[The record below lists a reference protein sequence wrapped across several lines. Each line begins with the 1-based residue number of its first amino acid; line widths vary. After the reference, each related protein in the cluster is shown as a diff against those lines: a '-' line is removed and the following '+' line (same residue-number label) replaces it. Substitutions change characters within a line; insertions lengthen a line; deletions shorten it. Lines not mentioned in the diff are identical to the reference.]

1 MEGSTCGE
9 IEIVLVK
16 EFFQIDESDRDDV
29 YLSTANFVG
38 EVNAEQSVINFGQ
51 VQSIGIVGLRE
62 GEMGVTNVRFIIQ
75 IAGCSDQIIFL
86 YYF

>member
-1 MEGSTCGE
+1 M
-9 IEIVLVK
+9 K

-62 GEMGVTNVRFIIQ
+62 GEMGVRDIYLIIK
-75 IAGCSDQIIFL
+75 IARCSDQITLLNNF
-86 YYF
+86 